1 MSGFDEDDVF
11 ATDAVGMGR
20 ESRGGFERR
29 MRSNRALSMF
39 DNIRG
44 TMYAA
49 MAGLIHAG
57 IEMSEAAEILSAEYR
72 NEKMDDAAT
81 SVSIFFGEVVKAL
94 GKRERGDDAAAR
106 IGDAALRA
114 FGTKFVGPEE
124 MALLKALAV
133 SGNPDRILQACAG
146 IIGQYE
152 GERVTGSAANFRR
165 FAS

>member
-11 ATDAVGMGR
+11 ATEAASFER
-20 ESRGGFERR
+20 ESRGGFDRLAR
-29 MRSNRALSMF
+29 APRALAMF

-44 TMYAA
+44 TMYAT

-57 IEMSEAAEILSAEYR
+57 IGMEQAAAILSAEYR

-81 SVSIFFGEVVKAL
+81 SVAMFFGETVKAL
-94 GKRERGDDAAAR
+94 EAGGKDASAE

-133 SGNPDRILQACAG
+133 SPSPDRILQACAG

-152 GERVTGSAANFRR
+152 VERVVGSPANFRR

>member
-11 ATDAVGMGR
+11 ATEATGPER
-20 ESRGGFERR
+20 ESRGGFERIA
-29 MRSNRALSMF
+29 RSSRALTMF

-44 TMYAA
+44 TMYAT

-57 IEMSEAAEILSAEYR
+57 IGMEQAAGILSEEYR
-72 NEKMDDAAT
+72 SEKMDDAAA
-81 SVSIFFGEVVKAL
+81 SVTIFFGE
-94 GKRERGDDAAAR
+94 AAR
-106 IGDAALRA
+106 AIEGGGKDVSAVIGDAAMRA
-114 FGTKFVGPEE
+114 FGSKFVGPEE

-133 SGNPDRILQACAG
+133 SPSPDRILQACAG

-152 GERVTGSAANFRR
+152 GERVAGPTANFRR

>member
-1 MSGFDEDDVF
+1 
-11 ATDAVGMGR
+11 
-20 ESRGGFERR
+20 
-29 MRSNRALSMF
+29 MF
-39 DNIRG
+39 DNVRG
-44 TMYAA
+44 TMYAT

-57 IEMSEAAEILSAEYR
+57 IDMEQAAAILSAEYR
-72 NEKMDDAAT
+72 SEKMEDAAT
-81 SVSIFFGEVVKAL
+81 SVAIFFGETVKAIKEG
-94 GKRERGDDAAAR
+94 GKDVSAM

-133 SGNPDRILQACAG
+133 SPSPDRILQACAG

-152 GERVTGSAANFRR
+152 GERAAGSTSSFRR

>member
-11 ATDAVGMGR
+11 ANEASSFER
-20 ESRGGFERR
+20 ESRNGFDRIA
-29 MRSNRALSMF
+29 RSSRALSMF
-39 DNIRG
+39 DNVRG
-44 TMYAA
+44 TMYAT

-57 IEMSEAAEILSAEYR
+57 IGMEHAAAILSAEYK

-81 SVSIFFGEVVKAL
+81 SVAMFFG
-94 GKRERGDDAAAR
+94 DAAKAIEGGGKDVSAT

-114 FGTKFVGPEE
+114 FGAKFVGPEE

-133 SGNPDRILQACAG
+133 SPSPDRILQACAG

-152 GERVTGSAANFRR
+152 GERATGSTASFRR